1 MKLYKARLTPTSQF
15 ITRLKGDTLFGQVC
29 WSIVHSCGEDRL
41 ETLLSTYSTRPFLVV
56 SDAFATGYLPK
67 PTMPSKYLS
76 EKSED
81 KKINRKK
88 IWLTMSELHSGAYAQ
103 ARDNAAADAIDV
115 KHSEIHNAI
124 NYKTFTT
131 DSDNFAPFSVET
143 LSLQKKDVY
152 FLLDESQLSLE
163 EFTAVLALLQLSGYG
178 KKSSVGMGRFELSDL
193 EKVSLT
199 SSSKAFMTLSPSRL
213 EGLETEYCFYDTFVR
228 FGKHGGNRAFKNA
241 FKTPILLADSGAVV
255 QFKTSQQHQ
264 YLGQAIHNVSSVH
277 KDTVHQGYS
286 IVLPIKELS

>member
-15 ITRLKGDTLFGQVC
+15 ITRLKGDTLFGQIC
-29 WSIVHSCGEDRL
+29 WSIVHNYGKKRL
-41 ETLLSTYSTRPFLVV
+41 ETLLSTYDSRPFLVV

-67 PTMPSKYLS
+67 PTMPSTYLG

-81 KKINRKK
+81 KKINRKRV
-88 IWLTMSELHSGAYAQ
+88 WLTMSELISGQYAQ
-103 ARDNAAADAIDV
+103 ARDNATANAIDV

-131 DSDNFAPFSVET
+131 DSNNFAPFSVET
-143 LSLQKKDVY
+143 MSLQKKDVY
-152 FLLDESQLSLE
+152 FLLNESQFSIE
-163 EFTAVLALLQLSGYG
+163 EFTEVLKLLQLSGYG
-178 KKSSVGMGRFELSDL
+178 KKSSIGMGRFELSSLDM
-193 EKVSLT
+193 VSVA
-199 SSSKAFMTLSPSRL
+199 SDSKAFMTLSPSRL

-228 FGKHGGNRAFKNA
+228 FGKHGGDRAFKNA

-264 YLGQAIHNVSSVH
+264 YLGQAIHNVSSVY

-286 IVLPIKELS
+286 IVLPIKELL